1 MEDVEMKKI
10 LALILVLVMSLSYT
24 VLADD
29 LLAEDVFEDEE
40 VIYEENTEGEEVV
53 EESTDSIAEDVA
65 DPESYE
71 ESTVDTNVNNY
82 NSGTSEEK
90 IKVYV
95 NGRRILFDADPMIV
109 NGRTMVPVR
118 AIFEALGAT
127 VTWDNNTRTATGVLG
142 DTTINITIDQAYLL
156 KNGEQVSLDSPALL
170 SSGRTYVPVRAIAES
185 YNCNVDWINDTK
197 TVTIISK

>member
-1 MEDVEMKKI
+1 MKKI

-95 NGRRILFDADPMIV
+95 NGRRILFDADPMLV

-127 VTWDNNTRTATGVLG
+127 VTWDNNTRTAVGVLG
-142 DTTINITIDQAYLL
+142 DTTIKITIDQAYLL

>member
-1 MEDVEMKKI
+1 MKKI

>member
-1 MEDVEMKKI
+1 MKKI

-24 VLADD
+24 AFAD
-29 LLAEDVFEDEE
+29 EDVFEEDVIEE
-40 VIYEENTEGEEVV
+40 DVYEEIIPEEEALEDVTETVV
-53 EESTDSIAEDVA
+53 EDVV

-71 ESTVDTNVNNY
+71 EITDTPDVNDYNVVE
-82 NSGTSEEK
+82 EEK

-95 NGRRILFDADPMIV
+95 NGRRILFDADPMLV

-127 VTWDNNTRTATGVLG
+127 VTWDNNTNTAVGVLG
-142 DTTINITIDQAYLL
+142 DTTIKITIGQTYLL
-156 KNGEQVSLDSPALL
+156 KNGEKVSLDSPALL
-170 SSGRTYVPVRAIAES
+170 SSSRTFVPVRAIAES

>member
-1 MEDVEMKKI
+1 MKKI

-40 VIYEENTEGEEVV
+40 VIYEENVEGEEVV

-95 NGRRILFDADPMIV
+95 NGRRILFDADPMLV

-127 VTWDNNTRTATGVLG
+127 VTWDNNTRTAVGVLG
-142 DTTINITIDQAYLL
+142 DTTIKITIDQAYLL